1 MVRRGR
7 SWPGRS
13 WRGGRHVHPSGPMD
27 MTATF
32 AENLVGERQRGAKLH
47 LRNCVACHGEKGDGR
62 GPRAYFMRAEPTDF
76 TSDKARA
83 ELSRPH
89 LFDSIHMGILK
100 TQMPAWSKVLDE
112 QEIADL
118 AEYVFTRFIR
128 APAVTLIPVEDG
140 GSRQHDRDAAATSPT
155 IPRPTLGPS
164 TSCVTGRPSPSFAAK
179 SPKRFQAV
187 S

>member
-32 AENLVGERQRGAKLH
+32 AENLVGERQRGAKP
-47 LRNCVACHGEKGDGR
+47 K
-62 GPRAYFMRAEPTDF
+62 DF

-83 ELSRPH
+83 ELNRPH

-128 APAVTLIPVEDG
+128 APVVTLIPVEDG
-140 GSRQHDRDAAATSPT
+140 GSRQHDREAAATWPT
-155 IPRPTLGPS
+155 IPRPTDGPS